1 MAKFRF
7 RSFEIEAWLFEGTL
21 DGAPT
26 WVLDK
31 GVTAENNNLYIPRTS
46 TNQEIPAGWW
56 VFLAS
61 DTLYGMDPEDFD
73 RQYEAVE
80 SSAVVSD
87 TAPKPK
93 TKKTKA

>member
-1 MAKFRF
+1 
-7 RSFEIEAWLFEGTL
+7 
-21 DGAPT
+21 
-26 WVLDK
+26 
-31 GVTAENNNLYIPRTS
+31 
-46 TNQEIPAGWW
+46 
-56 VFLAS
+56 
-61 DTLYGMDPEDFD
+61 MDPEDFD